1 MPSSSPS
8 SPRNVTNGSSSS
20 SILSIATTV
29 LITSALSVGVTASL
43 GYWYHQKQKR
53 QDQQYW
59 EDRRHEE
66 RTGRIRA
73 EQKLRKAL
81 LDATHN
87 KSNGSKNNASKN
99 NKNGEQDKVDE
110 EQEQEAQYP
119 PMNLTCIGKVS
130 SPYTKRMGTPRQG
143 TLVPHSRGIIQLNPE
158 MPPEVLDGIS
168 EYSHIWIIFSFH
180 ENTNLTT
187 SKKTK
192 IRPPRGNGIKVGQ
205 LATRSPH
212 RPNPIGLS
220 VVELEAWNK
229 SKRQLIIRGFDLVN
243 GTPVYDIKPYVHWDC
258 ISPEITLIPLRVPTW
273 VESNDDILP
282 NVTWSTQATTS
293 LRELVQHH
301 DALSPWYPKSNK
313 NAVEEVQ
320 ATLCEI
326 LAQDP
331 RSSHKGITKNQRGT
345 LSTTTTA
352 TTSNNNRST
361 YGNNKATAA
370 VAGGGGD
377 NLDEEESYR
386 LVFGSTEVE
395 FVVREAGAHVIN
407 VTSAVTN
414 TPTS

>member
-1 MPSSSPS
+1 MPSM
-8 SPRNVTNGSSSS
+8 SSSSRNSNGLS
-20 SILSIATTV
+20 SILSIGATV
-29 LITSALSVGVTASL
+29 IVTSVLSVSVTATI

-53 QDQQYW
+53 KDQQYW
-59 EDRRHEE
+59 EDRRQEE

-81 LDATHN
+81 LDAAH
-87 KSNGSKNNASKN
+87 SKN
-99 NKNGEQDKVDE
+99 NKSNNSKNGEQGKVDE
-110 EQEQEAQYP
+110 DQEAHYP

-158 MPPEVLDGIS
+158 IPPEVLDGIT
-168 EYSHIWIIFSFH
+168 EYSHVWIIFSFH

-220 VVELEAWNK
+220 VVELESWNK
-229 SKRQLIIRGFDLVN
+229 SKRQLVIRGFDLVN

-258 ISPEITLIPLRVPTW
+258 ISPEITSIPLRVPTW
-273 VESNDDILP
+273 VESKDDVLP
-282 NVTWSTQATTS
+282 NVTWSSQATNS
-293 LRELVQHH
+293 LQELVQHH
-301 DALSPWYPKSNK
+301 DTLSPWYPNT
-313 NAVEEVQ
+313 NANSINDIH

-345 LSTTTTA
+345 LSTNKTTDNGKNPTGG
-352 TTSNNNRST
+352 TVS
-361 YGNNKATAA
+361 
-370 VAGGGGD
+370 AGGGGRGGVD
-377 NLDEEESYR
+377 NENEEESYR
-386 LVFGSTEVE
+386 LLFGSTEVE
-395 FVVREAGAHVIN
+395 FVVRDTGAHVIN
-407 VTSAVTN
+407 ITSVDTTSTAAAKTAATAAT
-414 TPTS
+414 TPN